1 MKNKVKKYSIFK
13 VVCVA
18 LAVVILLTWIFKTTS
33 VDPYGTGLVKDERIQ
48 VGLFD
53 LFNYLTA
60 LPQAF
65 GYIPLY
71 VLAVGGFYGVLY
83 KTNGY
88 RNLLDKLVYKYEE
101 REWVFLTLV
110 MIIFS
115 VLTSVAGINF
125 ALILLFPMVF
135 ATMMLMGYSKT
146 TAVMTTVGSVSVGM
160 LGNTYSVMDAQAL
173 INSFFNLS
181 ASTDI
186 VVRIITLVLALI
198 LLIVNVLMYAKKH
211 KSDSPRNGYLYPE
224 SDDKT
229 AKSWPITLA
238 FDFMLIIMVLAC
250 MSWVNAFNKDVFTN
264 ALTSVQEFKI
274 FGFPI
279 FAKILGSGVVAF
291 GSWSYTQL
299 ICLIVVMT
307 LIVAFMCKLK
317 VDEAIDG
324 YVAGLSRAVRPA
336 LMAAFVFVFV
346 YISAYHPVLLTI
358 IDPLMKLTK
367 SFNWIAVI
375 TTSVAS
381 VISHFFNVELYYS
394 AYNMVQ
400 YAELLFTDTKVYH
413 VIAYLLQTTYGLA
426 SIFVPTSLVLVTTL
440 SYAGVKYT
448 KYLKAVWKLLL
459 ELFVLIVIVGIIL
472 L

>member
-1 MKNKVKKYSIFK
+1 MKKKSQKYSIFK
-13 VVCVA
+13 VVCVC
-18 LAVVILLTWIFKTTS
+18 LAVVILLTWILKTMS
-33 VDPYGTGLVKDERIQ
+33 VSPYGEGAIRGDRAQ

-71 VLAVGGFYGVLY
+71 VLVVGAFYGVLY

-115 VLTSVAGINF
+115 VLTSVAGISF
-125 ALILLFPMVF
+125 ALIFLFPFVF

-160 LGNTYSVMDAQAL
+160 IGNTYSVMDAQAL

-181 ASTDI
+181 AATDI
-186 VVRIITLVLALI
+186 VPRLITLVLALLI
-198 LLIVNVLMYAKKH
+198 LIFNVLRYAKKH
-211 KSDSPRNGYLYPE
+211 KIDEPRKGFLYPE
-224 SDDKT
+224 SDNGK
-229 AKSWPITLA
+229 AKAWPIVLA
-238 FDFMLIIMVLAC
+238 FDFMLIIMVLSF
-250 MSWVNAFNKDVFTN
+250 MSWTTAFNKDWFAK

-274 FGFPI
+274 FGFPLL
-279 FAKILGSGVVAF
+279 AKLLGGVYAF

-299 ICLIVVMT
+299 ICVIVVIT
-307 LIVAFMCKLK
+307 FFTAFLSKLSF
-317 VDEAIDG
+317 EETIDG
-324 YVAGLSRAVRPA
+324 MVAGLQRAVKPA
-336 LMAAFVFVFV
+336 FMAMFVYLFV
-346 YISAYHPVLLTI
+346 YISAYHAVLLTI
-358 IDPLMKLTK
+358 VEPIMKLTK
-367 SFNWIAVI
+367 SFNGLAVF
-375 TTSVAS
+375 TTSISAI
-381 VISHFFNVELYYS
+381 ISHFFNVELYYS
-394 AYNMVQ
+394 SYNLVQ
-400 YAELLFTDTKVYH
+400 YCQILFTNAKVYH

-426 SIFVPTSLVLVTTL
+426 SIFVPTSAVLVTTL

-448 KYLKAVWKLLL
+448 RYLKAVWQLLL
-459 ELFVLIVIVGIIL
+459 ELFVLIIVVGLIL